1 MEGSED
7 FPNNPNAA
15 SSGNYS
21 FLANNASGNKGLR
34 DLLLLHNQTATV
46 LERDLRST
54 IAFPRTVP
62 RSMREKIA
70 EIITLEILFGQPY
83 EIKDPERF
91 IETFGAF
98 YPILLTLRN
107 SKPWPKLRK
116 IATKSRGAGI
126 AGLKILLPFIY
137 EILECFSESTSVSG
151 AGFLKELDA
160 GMDEILRQFEEI
172 LKETL
177 LMWRN
182 AGSAEFSGRNFQ
194 TMKNSG
200 EFVLAEAV
208 LTEAVLAFMQK
219 GGYQEFLEGV
229 MEGLYRRMNEFIL
242 EMEENLEL
250 FDTLALLFPQRNWS
264 YSVKELK
271 KEPFYVQLKML
282 KNYSTFFEKSPDLR
296 KIVDFIGR
304 REFDPPSDR
313 IRLSPFGKNRIQTVH
328 FSDSINNLLPMEAAK
343 LLNLSLKKKFYAD
356 MLEGKLLSYQ
366 LLGKHYTGPPHIK
379 PRGPMIVLVD
389 TSGSMH
395 GAPQTLA
402 KSAVLAMAKRM
413 LSQQRDMK
421 VILFASTSQHLEIE
435 LSSRKKMSEK
445 FLNFLLYTFGGGTDF
460 NIALAS
466 GLKSLKEKDF
476 QGADLLFITDGK
488 SEVSD
493 GLVLARWEEA
503 KKKYNAKVY
512 SLIVGSSGAGG
523 LSEIS
528 DYTYFVE
535 MEMDSECSGGFVR
548 LIESKEEKA
557 TKATDSNKA
566 KN

>member
-7 FPNNPNAA
+7 FPNIPNTA
-15 SSGNYS
+15 SSETYSSLLENKVPGNR
-21 FLANNASGNKGLR
+21 NLR
-34 DLLLLHNQTATV
+34 DLLILQNQTVTV

-54 IAFPRTVP
+54 IAFPRTIP
-62 RSMREKIA
+62 RPLREKIA
-70 EIITLEILFGQPY
+70 EILTLEIIFGQPY
-83 EIKDPERF
+83 EIKDPARF
-91 IETFGAF
+91 IGTFGAF

-116 IATKSRGAGI
+116 IAKKSRGAGI
-126 AGLKILLPFIY
+126 AGLKILLPLVY
-137 EILECFSESTSVSG
+137 EILERLSDPSTSASG
-151 AGFLKELDA
+151 TEYLKELDA
-160 GMDEILRQFEEI
+160 GMNEILRQFEEI

-177 LMWRN
+177 LMWGN
-182 AGSAEFSGRNFQ
+182 SLSAEFSGRNEQ
-194 TMKNSG
+194 EKRNSG
-200 EFVLAEAV
+200 ELA
-208 LTEAVLAFMQK
+208 LSEAVLAFMQTE
-219 GGYQEFLEGV
+219 GYQELLERV
-229 MEGLYRRMNEFIL
+229 MEGLYRKMNEFVS

-313 IRLSPFGKNRIQTVH
+313 IRLSPFGKNRIQTVR

-343 LLNLSLKKKFYAD
+343 LLNPSLKKKFYAD

-366 LLGKHYTGPPHIK
+366 LLGKHYTGPPRIK

-402 KSAVLAMAKRM
+402 KAAVLAMAKRM

-460 NIALAS
+460 NTALVS
-466 GLKSLKEKDF
+466 GLKSLREKDF

-493 GLVLARWEEA
+493 ELVLARWEEA

-512 SLIVGSSGAGG
+512 SLIVGSRGAGG
-523 LSEIS
+523 LSVIS

-535 MEMDSECSGGFVR
+535 MELDSEGSGSFVR
-548 LIESKEEKA
+548 LIEHTEQKA
-557 TKATDSNKA
+557 ACPGEAGN
-566 KN
+566 

>member
-1 MEGSED
+1 MEED
-7 FPNNPNAA
+7 FLNIPNTA
-15 SSGNYS
+15 SSETYFS
-21 FLANNASGNKGLR
+21 FSGNKTSGSKGLR
-34 DLLLLHNQTATV
+34 DLLTLQNQAAAV

-54 IAFPRTVP
+54 IAFPRTIP
-62 RSMREKIA
+62 RPVREKIA
-70 EIITLEILFGQPY
+70 EVLTLEILFGQPY

-91 IETFGAF
+91 IGTFGAF

-116 IATKSRGAGI
+116 IAKKSRGAGI
-126 AGLKILLPFIY
+126 AGLKILLPLVY
-137 EILECFSESTSVSG
+137 EILERFSASSTSISG
-151 AGFLKELDA
+151 AEYFKELDA
-160 GMDEILRQFEEI
+160 GMDEILKQFEEI

-177 LMWRN
+177 LIWGN
-182 AGSAEFSGRNFQ
+182 GTSTEFSGRSDRERR
-194 TMKNSG
+194 NSG
-200 EFVLAEAV
+200 EFVLADAV
-208 LTEAVLAFMQK
+208 LTFMQTD
-219 GGYQEFLEGV
+219 GYQEFLGRV
-229 MEGLYRRMNEFIL
+229 MEGLYRRMSEFVS

-296 KIVDFIGR
+296 KIIDFIGR

-313 IRLSPFGKNRIQTVH
+313 IRLSPFGKNRIQTVR

-343 LLNLSLKKKFYAD
+343 LLNPSLKKKFYAD

-366 LLGKHYTGPPHIK
+366 LLGKHYTGPPRIK
-379 PRGPMIVLVD
+379 PRGPMIVLAD

-460 NIALAS
+460 NTALAS

-488 SEVSD
+488 SEISD
-493 GLVLARWEEA
+493 ELVLARWEEA
-503 KKKYNAKVY
+503 KKKYKAKVY
-512 SLIVGSSGAGG
+512 SLIVGGRDAGG
-523 LSEIS
+523 LSAIS

-535 MEMDSECSGGFVR
+535 MELDSEGSGGFVR
-548 LIESKEEKA
+548 LIEA
-557 TKATDSNKA
+557 TEPKITDFSAAGN
-566 KN
+566 

>member
-7 FPNNPNAA
+7 FPNNPDAA
-15 SSGNYS
+15 SSGTYS
-21 FLANNASGNKGLR
+21 FLGNKTSGNKGLR
-34 DLLLLHNQTATV
+34 DLLLLQNQTAAV

-54 IAFPRTVP
+54 IAFPRTIP
-62 RSMREKIA
+62 RPIREKIA
-70 EIITLEILFGQPY
+70 EVLTIEIFFGQPY
-83 EIKDPERF
+83 EIKDPKRF

-116 IATKSRGAGI
+116 IAKKSRGAGI
-126 AGLKILLPFIY
+126 AGLKILLPLIY
-137 EILECFSESTSVSG
+137 EILERFSETSSSVSS
-151 AGFLKELDA
+151 AEYLKELDA
-160 GMDEILRQFEEI
+160 GIDEILSQFEEI

-177 LMWRN
+177 LMWGN
-182 AGSAEFSGRNFQ
+182 VGSAEFSGRNFQ
-194 TMKNSG
+194 TMRNSG
-200 EFVLAEAV
+200 ELALADAV
-208 LTEAVLAFMQK
+208 LSFMQK
-219 GGYQEFLEGV
+219 GGHQEFLERV
-229 MEGLYRRMNEFIL
+229 MEGLYRRIDEFVS

-271 KEPFYVQLKML
+271 KEPYYVQLKML

-296 KIVDFIGR
+296 KIVNFIGR

-313 IRLSPFGKNRIQTVH
+313 IHLSPFGKNRIQTVR

-343 LLNLSLKKKFYAD
+343 LLNPSLKKKFYAD

-366 LLGKHYTGPPHIK
+366 LLGKHYTGPPRIK

-460 NIALAS
+460 NTALAS

-493 GLVLARWEEA
+493 ELILARWEEA

-535 MEMDSECSGGFVR
+535 MEMYSEGSSGFVR
-548 LIESKEEKA
+548 LIESTEQKSIDSTTKPEIKEA
-557 TKATDSNKA
+557 GN
-566 KN
+566 

>member
-1 MEGSED
+1 
-7 FPNNPNAA
+7 
-15 SSGNYS
+15 
-21 FLANNASGNKGLR
+21 
-34 DLLLLHNQTATV
+34 
-46 LERDLRST
+46 
-54 IAFPRTVP
+54 
-62 RSMREKIA
+62 
-70 EIITLEILFGQPY
+70 
-83 EIKDPERF
+83 
-91 IETFGAF
+91 
-98 YPILLTLRN
+98 
-107 SKPWPKLRK
+107 
-116 IATKSRGAGI
+116 
-126 AGLKILLPFIY
+126 LKILLPLIY
-137 EILECFSESTSVSG
+137 EILERLPEASPSVSG
-151 AGFLKELDA
+151 VEYLKELDA

-177 LMWRN
+177 LMWGN
-182 AGSAEFSGRNFQ
+182 AASAEFSGRNEQ
-194 TMKNSG
+194 GMRNSG
-200 EFVLAEAV
+200 ELA
-208 LTEAVLAFMQK
+208 LQEAVLAFMQK
-219 GGYQEFLEGV
+219 GGYQAFLEIL
-229 MEGLYRRMNEFIL
+229 MEGLYRKMSEFVS

-282 KNYSTFFEKSPDLR
+282 KNYSTFFEKSPDLK

-313 IRLSPFGKNRIQTVH
+313 IRLSPFGKNRIQTVR

-343 LLNLSLKKKFYAD
+343 LLNPSLKKKFYAD

-366 LLGKHYTGPPHIK
+366 LLGKHYTGPPRIK
-379 PRGPMIVLVD
+379 PRGPMIMLVD

-460 NIALAS
+460 NTALAS

-493 GLVLARWEEA
+493 ELVLARWEEA

-523 LSEIS
+523 LSKIS

-535 MEMDSECSGGFVR
+535 MELDPKGNGGFVR
-548 LIESKEEKA
+548 LIESTEQKA
-557 TKATDSNKA
+557 TYSNEA
-566 KN
+566 GN

>member
-1 MEGSED
+1 MEGSKD
-7 FPNNPNAA
+7 SQNDPGAA
-15 SSGNYS
+15 SSGTYS
-21 FLANNASGNKGLR
+21 LLESKASRNKGIR
-34 DLLLLHNQTATV
+34 DSFLLHNQTAVV

-54 IAFPRTVP
+54 IAFPRTIP
-62 RSMREKIA
+62 RPMREKIA
-70 EIITLEILFGQPY
+70 EIITLEILFDQPY

-116 IATKSRGAGI
+116 IAKKSKGAGI
-126 AGLKILLPFIY
+126 AGLKILLPLIY
-137 EILECFSESTSVSG
+137 EILERFSESASISG
-151 AGFLKELDA
+151 AEYLKELDI
-160 GMDEILRQFEEI
+160 GMNEILRQFEEI

-177 LMWRN
+177 LIWGN
-182 AGSAEFSGRNFQ
+182 PGSAEFSGRNTQAIENF
-194 TMKNSG
+194 G
-200 EFVLAEAV
+200 ESALVNVVLE
-208 LTEAVLAFMQK
+208 FMQK
-219 GGYQEFLEGV
+219 EGYQDLLERIL
-229 MEGLYRRMNEFIL
+229 EGLYRRINEFIS

-250 FDTLALLFPQRNWS
+250 FDTIALLFPQRNWS

-282 KNYSTFFEKSPDLR
+282 KNYSVFFEKSPDLR

-313 IRLSPFGKNRIQTVH
+313 IRLSPFGKNRIQSVR

-343 LLNLSLKKKFYAD
+343 LLNSSLKKKFYAD

-379 PRGPMIVLVD
+379 PRGSMIVLVD

-413 LSQQRDMK
+413 LFQQRDMK

-460 NIALAS
+460 NTALAS

-493 GLVLARWEEA
+493 ELVLARWEEA

-535 MEMDSECSGGFVR
+535 MEIDSEGSGGFVR
-548 LIESKEEKA
+548 LVEDTEQKTPASYE
-557 TKATDSNKA
+557 TGN
-566 KN
+566 

>member
-1 MEGSED
+1 MSFDMENADNFQNNQGTAPSE
-7 FPNNPNAA
+7 
-15 SSGNYS
+15 SYS
-21 FLANNASGNKGLR
+21 FFSENKSLNSKSLR
-34 DLLLLHNQTATV
+34 DLFILQNQTASV
-46 LERDLRST
+46 LQRDLRST
-54 IAFPRTVP
+54 VAFPRNIP
-62 RSMREKIA
+62 RPMREKIA
-70 EIITLEILFGQPY
+70 EILTFEILFGQPY

-98 YPILLTLRN
+98 YPVLLTLRN
-107 SKPWPKLRK
+107 SKPWPKLQK
-116 IATKSRGAGI
+116 IAKKSRGAGI
-126 AGLKILLPFIY
+126 AGLKILLPLIY
-137 EILECFSESTSVSG
+137 EILERFSESTGVSCTE
-151 AGFLKELDA
+151 FLKELD
-160 GMDEILRQFEEI
+160 GRMDEILRQFEEI

-177 LMWRN
+177 LIWEN
-182 AGSAEFSGRNFQ
+182 KTPLAFSGRSDSKMG
-194 TMKNSG
+194 TSG
-200 EFVLAEAV
+200 EFALQD
-208 LTEAVLAFMQK
+208 TVLAFMQK
-219 GGYQEFLEGV
+219 EGYQEFLERIMG
-229 MEGLYRRMNEFIL
+229 ELYRRINEFVS

-271 KEPFYVQLKML
+271 KEPFYVQLKS
-282 KNYSTFFEKSPDLR
+282 YSTFFEKNPDLR

-304 REFDPPSDR
+304 REFDTPSNR
-313 IRLSPFGKNRIQTVH
+313 IHYSPFGKNRIQTVR
-328 FSDSINNLLPMEAAK
+328 FSNSINNLLPIEAAK
-343 LLNLSLKKKFYAD
+343 LLNPSLKKKFYAD

-366 LLGKHYTGPPHIK
+366 LLGKYYTGPPRIK

-460 NIALAS
+460 NTALAS

-493 GLVLARWEEA
+493 ELVLARWEEA
-503 KKKYNAKVY
+503 KKKYNAKIY

-528 DYTYFVE
+528 DYVYFVE
-535 MEMDSECSGGFVR
+535 MELNSEGNGEFVR
-548 LIESKEEKA
+548 LIKSTEQR
-557 TKATDSNKA
+557 A
-566 KN
+566 K

>member
-1 MEGSED
+1 MESSKD
-7 FPNNPNAA
+7 FQNNTGTAF
-15 SSGNYS
+15 SGTYS
-21 FLANNASGNKGLR
+21 FLESKVSRNKGLR
-34 DLLLLHNQTATV
+34 DSFLLHNQTAAV

-54 IAFPRTVP
+54 VAFPRTIP
-62 RSMREKIA
+62 RPMREKIA
-70 EIITLEILFGQPY
+70 EIITLEILFDQPY

-116 IATKSRGAGI
+116 IAKKSKGAGI
-126 AGLKILLPFIY
+126 AGLKILLPLIY
-137 EILECFSESTSVSG
+137 EILERFSEDSTSFSG
-151 AGFLKELDA
+151 SEYLKGLDA

-177 LMWRN
+177 LMWEN
-182 AGSAEFSGRNFQ
+182 TGSAEFSGQNFQ
-194 TMKNSG
+194 TMRNSG
-200 EFVLAEAV
+200 ELALAG
-208 LTEAVLAFMQK
+208 AVLAFMQK
-219 GGYQEFLEGV
+219 GGYQEFLEKI
-229 MEGLYRRMNEFIL
+229 MERLYRKINEFVS

-282 KNYSTFFEKSPDLR
+282 KNYSAFFEKSPDLK

-304 REFDPPSDR
+304 REFDPPSDC
-313 IRLSPFGKNRIQTVH
+313 IRLSPFGKNKIQTVR

-343 LLNLSLKKKFYAD
+343 LLNPSLKKKFYAD

-379 PRGPMIVLVD
+379 PRGSMIVLVD

-413 LSQQRDMK
+413 LFQQRDMK

-460 NIALAS
+460 NTALAS

-493 GLVLARWEEA
+493 ELVLARWEEA

-535 MEMDSECSGGFVR
+535 MEMDSEGSGGFVR
-548 LIESKEEKA
+548 LTEHTEQKIPA
-557 TKATDSNKA
+557 SNEVG
-566 KN
+566 N

>member
-1 MEGSED
+1 
-7 FPNNPNAA
+7 
-15 SSGNYS
+15 
-21 FLANNASGNKGLR
+21 
-34 DLLLLHNQTATV
+34 LLILQNQTAAV

-54 IAFPRTVP
+54 IAFPRTIP
-62 RSMREKIA
+62 RPVRERIA
-70 EIITLEILFGQPY
+70 EILTLEILFGQPY

-91 IETFGAF
+91 IGTFGAF

-116 IATKSRGAGI
+116 IAKKSRGAGI
-126 AGLKILLPFIY
+126 AGLKILLPLIY
-137 EILECFSESTSVSG
+137 EMLERLSDASTSLSC
-151 AGFLKELDA
+151 AGYLKEIDIR
-160 GMDEILRQFEEI
+160 MEEILRQFQEI
-172 LKETL
+172 LNETL
-177 LMWRN
+177 FFWGNSL
-182 AGSAEFSGRNFQ
+182 SADFSGKNEQDR
-194 TMKNSG
+194 KNSG
-200 EFVLAEAV
+200 EFALAN
-208 LTEAVLAFMQK
+208 AVLAFMQK
-219 GGYQEFLEGV
+219 DGYQELLERV
-229 MEGLYRRMNEFIL
+229 MEGLYRRMNEFIS

-250 FDTLALLFPQRNWS
+250 FDTLALLFPQRSWS

-282 KNYSTFFEKSPDLR
+282 KNYSIFFEKSPDLR

-313 IRLSPFGKNRIQTVH
+313 IRLSPFGKNRIQTVR
-328 FSDSINNLLPMEAAK
+328 FSDSINNLLPMEVAK
-343 LLNLSLKKKFYAD
+343 LLNPSLKKKFYAD

-421 VILFASTSQHLEIE
+421 VILFASTSQNLEIE
-435 LSSRKKMSEK
+435 LSSRRKMSEK

-460 NIALAS
+460 NTALAS

-493 GLVLARWEEA
+493 ELILARWEEA

-512 SLIVGSSGAGG
+512 SLIVGSSGTGG
-523 LSEIS
+523 LSAIS
-528 DYTYFVE
+528 DYVYFVE
-535 MEMDSECSGGFVR
+535 LEVDSEGSGGFVR
-548 LIESKEEKA
+548 LIEA
-557 TKATDSNKA
+557 TEQKTDPCN
-566 KN
+566 

>member
-1 MEGSED
+1 MQGSES
-7 FPNNPNAA
+7 FPNNPDAA
-15 SSGNYS
+15 SSKTRSLLSESKIPENR
-21 FLANNASGNKGLR
+21 GLR
-34 DLLLLHNQTATV
+34 DSLILQNQTAAV

-54 IAFPRTVP
+54 IAFPRTIP
-62 RSMREKIA
+62 RPVREKIA
-70 EIITLEILFGQPY
+70 EILTLEILFGQPY

-91 IETFGAF
+91 IGTFGAF

-107 SKPWPKLRK
+107 SRPWPKLRK
-116 IATKSRGAGI
+116 IARKSRGAGT
-126 AGLKILLPFIY
+126 AGLKILLPLIY
-137 EILECFSESTSVSG
+137 EIMERFSDSSTSVLH
-151 AGFLKELDA
+151 AGHLKELDA
-160 GMDEILRQFEEI
+160 GMEEILSQFEKI

-177 LMWRN
+177 LMWGN
-182 AGSAEFSGRNFQ
+182 TTSSEFSGRNAQ
-194 TMKNSG
+194 GIRNSE
-200 EFVLAEAV
+200 EFVLQEAV
-208 LTEAVLAFMQK
+208 LDFMQK
-219 GGYQEFLEGV
+219 DGYQEFLEKI
-229 MEGLYRRMNEFIL
+229 MEGVYWRMNEFIS

-271 KEPFYVQLKML
+271 KEPFYVQLKLL
-282 KNYSTFFEKSPDLR
+282 KNYSTFFEKNPDLR
-296 KIVDFIGR
+296 EIVDFIGR

-313 IRLSPFGKNRIQTVH
+313 IHLSPFGKNRIQTVR

-343 LLNLSLKKKFYAD
+343 LLNPSLKKKFYAD
-356 MLEGKLLSYQ
+356 MLEGKLLTYQ
-366 LLGKHYTGPPHIK
+366 LLGKYYTGPPRIK

-460 NIALAS
+460 NTALAS

-493 GLVLARWEEA
+493 ELVLARWEEA

-523 LSEIS
+523 LSAIS

-535 MEMDSECSGGFVR
+535 MEIDSEGSSGFVR
-548 LIESKEEKA
+548 LIESTEQKD
-557 TKATDSNKA
+557 DSCR
-566 KN
+566 

>member
-1 MEGSED
+1 MESSKD
-7 FPNNPNAA
+7 FQDDPGAA
-15 SSGNYS
+15 FSGTYS
-21 FLANNASGNKGLR
+21 FLESKVSRNKGLR
-34 DLLLLHNQTATV
+34 DSFLLHNETAAV

-54 IAFPRTVP
+54 IAFPRTIP
-62 RSMREKIA
+62 RPMREKIA
-70 EIITLEILFGQPY
+70 EVITLEILFDQPY

-116 IATKSRGAGI
+116 IAKKSKGAGI
-126 AGLKILLPFIY
+126 SGLKILLPLIY
-137 EILECFSESTSVSG
+137 EILERFSESASISG
-151 AGFLKELDA
+151 AEYLKELDI
-160 GMDEILRQFEEI
+160 GMNEILRQFEEI
-172 LKETL
+172 LKETFL
-177 LMWRN
+177 ICGN
-182 AGSAEFSGRNFQ
+182 AGSEFSGQNFQ
-194 TMKNSG
+194 TMRNSG
-200 EFVLAEAV
+200 ELALAD
-208 LTEAVLAFMQK
+208 AVLAFMQK
-219 GGYQEFLEGV
+219 GGYQEFLEKI
-229 MEGLYRRMNEFIL
+229 MERLYRKMNEFIS

-250 FDTLALLFPQRNWS
+250 FDILALLFPQRNWS

-271 KEPFYVQLKML
+271 KEPYYVQLKML
-282 KNYSTFFEKSPDLR
+282 KNYSVFFEKSPDLK

-313 IRLSPFGKNRIQTVH
+313 IRLSPFGKNRIQSVR

-343 LLNLSLKKKFYAD
+343 LLNPSLKKKFYAD

-366 LLGKHYTGPPHIK
+366 LLGKHYTGPPRIK

-395 GAPQTLA
+395 GAPQSLA

-413 LSQQRDMK
+413 LFQQRDMK

-435 LSSRKKMSEK
+435 LTSRKKMSEK

-460 NIALAS
+460 NTALAS

-476 QGADLLFITDGK
+476 QGADLFFITDGK

-493 GLVLARWEEA
+493 ELVLARWEEA

-535 MEMDSECSGGFVR
+535 MEMDSEGSGGFVR
-548 LIESKEEKA
+548 LVEHTEQKIPASNVYEYKYD
-557 TKATDSNKA
+557 TKVQ
-566 KN
+566 

>member
-7 FPNNPNAA
+7 FPNNPGAA
-15 SSGNYS
+15 SYGTYS
-21 FLANNASGNKGLR
+21 FSENKASGNKGLR
-34 DLLLLHNQTATV
+34 DLLLLQNQTAAV

-54 IAFPRTVP
+54 IAFPRTIP
-62 RSMREKIA
+62 RPMREKIA

-98 YPILLTLRN
+98 YPILLILRN

-116 IATKSRGAGI
+116 IAKKSRGAGI
-126 AGLKILLPFIY
+126 AGLKILLPLIY
-137 EILECFSESTSVSG
+137 EILERFSESISISG
-151 AGFLKELDA
+151 AEYLKELDA

-177 LMWRN
+177 LMWGN
-182 AGSAEFSGRNFQ
+182 SGPAEFSGRNFQ

-200 EFVLAEAV
+200 EFALVD
-208 LTEAVLAFMQK
+208 AVLAFMQK
-219 GGYQEFLEGV
+219 GGYQEFLERV
-229 MEGLYRRMNEFIL
+229 MEGLYRRMNEFVS

-282 KNYSTFFEKSPDLR
+282 KNYSTFFEKSPDLK
-296 KIVDFIGR
+296 KIIDFIGR

-313 IRLSPFGKNRIQTVH
+313 IHLSPFGKNRIQTVR
-328 FSDSINNLLPMEAAK
+328 FSDSINNLLPIEAAK
-343 LLNLSLKKKFYAD
+343 LLNPSLKKKFYAD

-366 LLGKHYTGPPHIK
+366 LLGKHYTGPPRIK

-402 KSAVLAMAKRM
+402 KSAVLAMVKLM

-460 NIALAS
+460 NTALAS

-493 GLVLARWEEA
+493 ELVLARWEEA

-528 DYTYFVE
+528 DYIYFVE
-535 MEMDSECSGGFVR
+535 MEMDSEGSSGFVR
-548 LIESKEEKA
+548 LIKFTEEKN
-557 TKATDSNKA
+557 TKVTDSNKA
-566 KN
+566 

>member
-1 MEGSED
+1 MEGSEG
-7 FPNNPNAA
+7 FLNNPYSALSEAYSLFSRNKILRDSLILQKQAA
-15 SSGNYS
+15 SI
-21 FLANNASGNKGLR
+21 
-34 DLLLLHNQTATV
+34 

-54 IAFPRTVP
+54 IAFPRTIP
-62 RSMREKIA
+62 RPTREKIA

-91 IETFGAF
+91 IGTFGAF
-98 YPILLTLRN
+98 YPIFLTLRN
-107 SKPWPKLRK
+107 SKPWPRLRK
-116 IATKSRGAGI
+116 ISKKSRGAGI
-126 AGLKILLPFIY
+126 AGLKILLPLIY
-137 EILECFSESTSVSG
+137 DILERLSEPSTGFSG
-151 AGFLKELDA
+151 AEYLKELDA
-160 GMDEILRQFEEI
+160 GMEDILRQFERI

-177 LMWRN
+177 LVWGNSMSE
-182 AGSAEFSGRNFQ
+182 GLYGRNVQ
-194 TMKNSG
+194 GIRNSG
-200 EFVLAEAV
+200 DPALQEAV
-208 LTEAVLAFMQK
+208 LDFMQK
-219 GGYQEFLEGV
+219 DGYQIFLERL
-229 MEGLYRRMNEFIL
+229 MEGLYRKMSEFIS
-242 EMEENLEL
+242 EMEENLDL

-271 KEPFYVQLKML
+271 KEPFYLQLKML
-282 KNYSTFFEKSPDLR
+282 KSYSTFFEKSPDLR
-296 KIVDFIGR
+296 RIIDFIGR

-313 IRLSPFGKNRIQTVH
+313 IRLSPFGKNRIQTVR

-343 LLNLSLKKKFYAD
+343 LLNPSLKRKFYAD

-366 LLGKHYTGPPHIK
+366 LLGKHYTGPPRIK
-379 PRGPMIVLVD
+379 PRGPMVVLVD

-435 LSSRKKMSEK
+435 LSNRKKMSEK

-460 NIALAS
+460 NTALAS

-493 GLVLARWEEA
+493 ELVLARWEEA

-512 SLIVGSSGAGG
+512 SLIVGGSGAGG
-523 LSEIS
+523 LSHIS
-528 DYTYFVE
+528 DYTYIVE
-535 MEMDSECSGGFVR
+535 MEQDSEGSGGFVR
-548 LIESKEEKA
+548 LTESK
-557 TKATDSNKA
+557 
-566 KN
+566 

>member
-1 MEGSED
+1 MEGSKD
-7 FPNNPNAA
+7 SQNDPGAA
-15 SSGNYS
+15 SSGIYS
-21 FLANNASGNKGLR
+21 FLESKASRNKGLQ
-34 DLLLLHNQTATV
+34 DSFLLHNQTADV

-54 IAFPRTVP
+54 IAFPRIIP
-62 RSMREKIA
+62 RPMREKIA
-70 EIITLEILFGQPY
+70 EIVTLEILFDQPY

-116 IATKSRGAGI
+116 IAKKSKGAGI
-126 AGLKILLPFIY
+126 AGLKILLPLIY
-137 EILECFSESTSVSG
+137 EILERFSESASISG
-151 AGFLKELDA
+151 AEYLKELDI
-160 GMDEILRQFEEI
+160 GMNEILRQFEEI

-177 LMWRN
+177 LIWGN
-182 AGSAEFSGRNFQ
+182 PGSVEFSGRNTQAIENF
-194 TMKNSG
+194 G
-200 EFVLAEAV
+200 ESALVNVVLE
-208 LTEAVLAFMQK
+208 FMQK
-219 GGYQEFLEGV
+219 EGYQDLLERIL
-229 MEGLYRRMNEFIL
+229 EGLYRRINEFIS

-282 KNYSTFFEKSPDLR
+282 KNYSVFFEKSPDLK

-313 IRLSPFGKNRIQTVH
+313 IRLSPFGKNRIQSVR

-343 LLNLSLKKKFYAD
+343 LLNPSLKKKFYAD

-379 PRGPMIVLVD
+379 PRGSMIVLVD

-435 LSSRKKMSEK
+435 LSNKKKMSEK

-460 NIALAS
+460 NNALAS

-493 GLVLARWEEA
+493 ELVLARWEEA

-535 MEMDSECSGGFVR
+535 METDSEGSGGFVR
-548 LIESKEEKA
+548 LVEHTEQKIPA
-557 TKATDSNKA
+557 SNETG
-566 KN
+566 N

>member
-1 MEGSED
+1 MKSSKD
-7 FPNNPNAA
+7 FTNNLDAA
-15 SSGNYS
+15 SSGTYS
-21 FLANNASGNKGLR
+21 FSENKASGNKGLR
-34 DLLLLHNQTATV
+34 DLFLLQTQTAAV

-54 IAFPRTVP
+54 IAFPRTIP
-62 RSMREKIA
+62 RSVREKIA
-70 EIITLEILFGQPY
+70 EILTLEILFGQPY

-107 SKPWPKLRK
+107 SKPWPRLRK
-116 IATKSRGAGI
+116 IAKRSRGAGI
-126 AGLKILLPFIY
+126 AGLKILLPLIY
-137 EILECFSESTSVSG
+137 EILERLSKSSTSALG
-151 AGFLKELDA
+151 IEYLKELDA

-177 LMWRN
+177 LRWGNTM
-182 AGSAEFSGRNFQ
+182 SSDFSGRNDQ
-194 TMKNSG
+194 GRRDSE
-200 EFVLAEAV
+200 EFSLQEAV
-208 LTEAVLAFMQK
+208 LTFMQK
-219 GGYQEFLEGV
+219 DRYQEFLERL
-229 MEGLYRRMNEFIL
+229 MKRLYQKMSEFAS

-271 KEPFYVQLKML
+271 KEPFYLQLKML

-313 IRLSPFGKNRIQTVH
+313 IRLSPFGKNRIQTVR

-343 LLNLSLKKKFYAD
+343 LLNPSLKKKFYAD

-366 LLGKHYTGPPHIK
+366 LLGKHYTGPPRIK

-460 NIALAS
+460 NTALAS

-476 QGADLLFITDGK
+476 QGADLLFITDDK

-493 GLVLARWEEA
+493 ELVLARWEEA

-512 SLIVGSSGAGG
+512 SLIIGGSGAGG

-535 MEMDSECSGGFVR
+535 MELDSEGSGGFVR
-548 LIESKEEKA
+548 LTESTEEKA
-557 TKATDSNKA
+557 TKSTDSNKA
-566 KN
+566 GN